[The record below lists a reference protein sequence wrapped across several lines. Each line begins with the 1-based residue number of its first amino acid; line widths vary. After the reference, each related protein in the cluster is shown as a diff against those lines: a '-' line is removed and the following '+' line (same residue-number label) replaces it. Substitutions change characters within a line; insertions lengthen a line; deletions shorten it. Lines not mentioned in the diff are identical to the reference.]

1 MCGVVRYKTVGS
13 GENHGDQERMCST
26 KGLKFRTS
34 ENHTLA
40 KHRSLS
46 FGLNFRTPY
55 FLPLVRT
62 RNAMDLMSR

>member
-1 MCGVVRYKTVGS
+1 MCGVVRYKTVGNS
-13 GENHGDQERMCST
+13 ENHGDQETMCST
-26 KGLKFRTS
+26 KGLKFKTS

-46 FGLNFRTPY
+46 FGLNFWALH

-62 RNAMDLMSR
+62 RREMGWI